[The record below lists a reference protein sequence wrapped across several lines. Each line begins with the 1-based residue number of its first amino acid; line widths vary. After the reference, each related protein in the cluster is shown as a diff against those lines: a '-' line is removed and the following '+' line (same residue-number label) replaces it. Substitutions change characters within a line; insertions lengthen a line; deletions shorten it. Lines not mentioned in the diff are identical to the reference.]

1 MKTNEMVERLA
12 EKWDNAYAGQEY
24 PDDDPER
31 HEVACTDAGWWL
43 NAIADELKTV
53 RHLWSSRWLRA
64 QAKEDN
70 PHDEQNATQPDSNR
84 EG

>member
-1 MKTNEMVERLA
+1 MVERLA
-12 EKWDNAYAGQEY
+12 KKWVEKTYNPI
-24 PDDDPER
+24 PD
-31 HEVACTDAGWWL
+31 EVDRKTARWWL
-43 NAIADELKTV
+43 NAIADEIPNVNNPMSLV
-53 RHLWSSRWLRA
+53 DFASWLLA